1 MVTQWSNL
9 LNHLHN
15 ACVCFLG
22 LVIIHSYPS
31 QTFGKKT
38 HRGMQGTFPNSLVFM
53 FDNLHE
59 KKSFLSKKE
68 KFLWRKYL
76 ISLKIFGDYE
86 RFNKF

>member
-1 MVTQWSNL
+1 
-9 LNHLHN
+9 
-15 ACVCFLG
+15 
-22 LVIIHSYPS
+22 
-31 QTFGKKT
+31 
-38 HRGMQGTFPNSLVFM
+38 MQGTFPNSLVFM